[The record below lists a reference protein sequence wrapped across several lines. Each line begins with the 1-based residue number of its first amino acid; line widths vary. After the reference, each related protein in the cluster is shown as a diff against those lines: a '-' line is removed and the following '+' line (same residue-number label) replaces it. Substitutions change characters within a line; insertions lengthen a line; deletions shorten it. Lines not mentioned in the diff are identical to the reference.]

1 MAIFGLKMDALAPA
15 QASAESLAVPIAIG
29 AVIIAVAALA
39 FAVYTR
45 HQVHVVKRNASA
57 VMPSGKTAAARRQLK
72 KQRKKQRQRRRR
84 AEAARNRQAEE
95 ASPTGSSSDASASD
109 GEDGS
114 DSGRSSPSAQSVPP
128 ARSGES
134 VASCGSAAS
143 DSSGGGAAVAP
154 SPRRTRRPAPSVTS
168 PITLGESA
176 DDAGANDAEE
186 EEEAECLPTEVV
198 SDPAPTA
205 SSDSD
210 DALVDAM
217 VADALNASAVSA
229 GSSGFDGVITLEPRL
244 TPSTC
249 GVRSPTLNVDDTY
262 TDSDDSDD
270 DGVGAPP
277 GFETASSARVTPR
290 ALFGQ
295 VPRSPTKAKSM
306 SSMPSDSSLTND
318 HRPAMKRAG
327 SGSFLSR
334 TNASSIMAAG
344 AVGAPRTAAFAAL
357 PPPQPLQLNMR
368 RVTQRR
374 TLDPRPTFAAKPA
387 EEQLWTRALG
397 PHGVNFATRMRA
409 HGIDFDATDFL
420 RTHAPVDEVPEVRH
434 YSRSGGRLTRP
445 NSSHVMATELAA
457 AAAAA
462 AAAGDGLSGPPGRP
476 SRLRRPASSGA
487 TKPSR
492 HRGADGVPLPGRRG
506 RRASTGSGM
515 SGIGRMGIAGGFR

>member
-1 MAIFGLKMDALAPA
+1 MAIFGLKMDALAPT

-95 ASPTGSSSDASASD
+95 ASPPGSSSDAAASD
-109 GEDGS
+109 GEDVS

-186 EEEAECLPTEVV
+186 EEQECLPTEVV
-198 SDPAPTA
+198 SDPATTA

-270 DGVGAPP
+270 DCVGAPP

-506 RRASTGSGM
+506 RRESTGSGM